1 MEVRANEP
9 EKTGFF
15 IVGAAK
21 AGTSA
26 LHYLLSMHPEVTMS
40 SVKEPNYFSWDLIE
54 QQQLYYG
61 APQVRLDEAYEALFQ
76 GKEGGLRGEASVS
89 YLFYPEVASRLYD
102 YNPKAKIIIILREP
116 IARAQ
121 SHYGM
126 DRALGLIDTSLAEVW
141 NNGAEHPKTGLHF
154 QQYFALGRY
163 SDQIERYLNVFPKKQ
178 VMVLLHKDLR
188 EDRKQTIDRL
198 LEFLNLGPYPEL
210 PAEEEVNTGMTA
222 RNVLV
227 AKLYTSKP
235 FRILLKRILG
245 NRLGRAVKK
254 VFFTREQVNS
264 TPYALMN
271 LWSQYYL
278 QDIKRLEQIIGRKLD
293 AWKR

>member
-1 MEVRANEP
+1 MEPKADDP

-26 LHYLLSMHPEVTMS
+26 LHHLLSQHTGVSMS
-40 SVKEPNYFSWDLIE
+40 SIKEPNYFSWDLIE
-54 QQQLYYG
+54 QQQLYYEPSRIRT
-61 APQVRLDEAYEALFQ
+61 AEAYEALFQ
-76 GKEGGLRGEASVS
+76 GHDGRLRGEASVS
-89 YLFYPEVASRLYD
+89 YLFYPEVARRIFN

-126 DRALGLIDTSLAEVW
+126 DRALGLIDTSLAAVW
-141 NNGAEHPKTGLHF
+141 NNGANHPKTGLHF
-154 QQYFALGRY
+154 QQYFELGRY
-163 SDQIERYLNVFPKKQ
+163 SDQIERYQKIFPKDQ

-188 EDRKQTIDRL
+188 ENRKETIERILD
-198 LEFLNLGPYPEL
+198 FLSLDPFAVL
-210 PAEEEVNTGMTA
+210 PAEEEINTGMTA
-222 RNVLV
+222 RYILV
-227 AKLYTSKP
+227 AKLYRSKL

-245 NRLGRAVKK
+245 HKMGRAVKK

-264 TPYALMN
+264 LPHGLMN
-271 LWSQYYL
+271 QWSQYFL
-278 QDIKRLEQIIGRKLD
+278 QDITRLEQIIGRKLD